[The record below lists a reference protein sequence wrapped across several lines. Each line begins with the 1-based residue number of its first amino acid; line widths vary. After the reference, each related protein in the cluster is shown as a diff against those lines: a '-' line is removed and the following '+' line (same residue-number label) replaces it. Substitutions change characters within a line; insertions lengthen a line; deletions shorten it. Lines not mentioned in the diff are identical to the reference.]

1 LWIGETNSGNIY
13 LDDMNITD
21 YPMYKAQ
28 HGIGYLAQEASVF
41 RKLSIEDNI
50 LSVCS

>member
-1 LWIGETNSGNIY
+1 
-13 LDDMNITD
+13 MNITD
-21 YPMYKAQ
+21 YPMYKRAQ

-50 LSVCS
+50 LSVWLTNLSKEEEQNGKLD